1 MRRIVYL
8 LAFLTLVFTGCSN
21 KTPIMVVNVKP
32 YSNIIFEADSVKDWF
47 VVENAAAFDRDDK
60 LTEIEIAGKNTATS
74 TKTLTYKIDWYDKNG
89 FVIKSI
95 LSTRK
100 IASIEAGRNIVI
112 HAVSPS
118 ENANEYKIRIGVPT
132 EEDELRDKNVN
143 VREYRGE

>member
-21 KTPIMVVNVKP
+21 RAPNVIVNVEP
-32 YSNIIFEADSVKDWF
+32 YSNIVFEADSTKDWF
-47 VVENAAAFDRDDK
+47 VVENAAVLHRDDK
-60 LTEIEIAGKNTATS
+60 LTEIEIVGKNRASS
-74 TKTLTYKIDWYDKNG
+74 TQFLTYKIDWYDENG

-100 IASIEAGRNIVI
+100 IASVEAGRNIVI

-118 ENANEYKIRIGVPT
+118 ENANTYKIRIGVPSG
-132 EEDELRDKNVN
+132 EDELRDKNVN